1 MLIDKVIRES
11 QSRYGTFC
19 YNTAM
24 LQFWRRTYWLHL
36 SIAFHPRGITLL
48 YIYKIKCRC
57 PILIFPNFLA
67 LQHTCQS
74 CSLTDAQLLNTEQIQ
89 DKIQMLN
96 AQYLIR
102 LAFSLIFSLHITSVY
117 KGNSTKESS
126 SFLAVTW
133 VLFPGTPFI
142 WIPFLGGISSCDAGL
157 NREFK
162 QQRQPRLQ
170 LRKHQLKSV
179 FALLQT

>member
-11 QSRYGTFC
+11 QSRYGAFC

-24 LQFWRRTYWLHL
+24 LQFWRRTYWL
-36 SIAFHPRGITLL
+36 SIAFHPRGMTSL
-48 YIYKIKCRC
+48 YMYIIECRC
-57 PILIFPNFLA
+57 PFLIFPNFLA

-89 DKIQMLN
+89 HKIQMLN

-102 LAFSLIFSLHITSVY
+102 LAFSLIFSLHTTSMY

-126 SFLAVTW
+126 RYLAATW
-133 VLFPGTPFI
+133 VLIPGTPLI
-142 WIPFLGGISSCDAGL
+142 LIPFPSGISSCDVGL
-157 NREFK
+157 NRELK
-162 QQRQPRLQ
+162 QQWWRQLQ
-170 LRKHQLKSV
+170 LWKHQLKSV
-179 FALLQT
+179 FVLLQT

>member
-11 QSRYGTFC
+11 QSRYGAFC

-24 LQFWRRTYWLHL
+24 LQFWRITYWL
-36 SIAFHPRGITLL
+36 SIAFHPRGMTLL
-48 YIYKIKCRC
+48 YMYILKCRC
-57 PILIFPNFLA
+57 SILIFPNFLA

>member
-11 QSRYGTFC
+11 QSRYRAFC

-24 LQFWRRTYWLHL
+24 LQFWRRTYWL
-36 SIAFHPRGITLL
+36 SIAFHPRGMTLL
-48 YIYKIKCRC
+48 YMYIIKWRC

-74 CSLTDAQLLNTEQIQ
+74 CSLTDAQLLSTEQIQ

-102 LAFSLIFSLHITSVY
+102 LAFSLIFSLHITSTY
-117 KGNSTKESS
+117 RGNSTKESS
-126 SFLAVTW
+126 SFLAATW
-133 VLFPGTPFI
+133 VLVPGTPLI
-142 WIPFLGGISSCDAGL
+142 WIPFPHCISSCGAGL
-157 NREFK
+157 NREPK
-162 QQRQPRLQ
+162 QQRQQWLQ
-170 LRKHQLKSV
+170 LWKHQLKSV
-179 FALLQT
+179 FVLLRT